1 MMTQLLAYTPTNT
14 NPSISMIVDSLQ
26 RLSSEQL
33 TDVLHFIHFLQY
45 RPLLIDETSD
55 DESLWVAVR
64 ANEAFDENH
73 PRQAPMRFETG
84 EEFLRST
91 TDWR

>member
-1 MMTQLLAYTPTNT
+1 MTQQLAYAATYT
-14 NPSISMIVDSLQ
+14 NPSISVIVDSLQ
-26 RLSSEQL
+26 RLSAEQL
-33 TDVLHFIHFLQY
+33 TDVLQFVHFLQY

-73 PRQAPMRFETG
+73 PQQSPMRFETG

-91 TDWR
+91 ADW